1 MVNGLWYNPSVLKL
15 LLNIDQLLWRC
26 LCALPVYLS
35 FILLTIYDLFLLL
48 ICLQCAISIHAFDC
62 FVSFTM
68 SICDFL
74 FNLCC
79 LCLSCDGVYYRFLTV
94 GGYTSNRDT

>member
-62 FVSFTM
+62 FVSL
-68 SICDFL
+68 IVYLRL
-74 FNLCC
+74 FVQSL
-79 LCLSCDGVYYRFLTV
+79 LPVFVL
-94 GGYTSNRDT
+94 